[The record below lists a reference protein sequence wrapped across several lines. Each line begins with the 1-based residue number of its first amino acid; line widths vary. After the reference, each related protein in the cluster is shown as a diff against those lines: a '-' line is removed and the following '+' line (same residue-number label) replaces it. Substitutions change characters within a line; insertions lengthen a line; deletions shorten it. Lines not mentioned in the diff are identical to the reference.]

1 MKVGYV
7 RVSSVLQNAGRQYE
21 ILKENGIDKL
31 FEEKTSGKDCNRPVL
46 NDMLDYVREGD
57 TVYVTDYSRL
67 ARNVKDLLDIVEKL
81 KAKNVNLISIKE
93 GFDLDTPQ
101 GKLQLTIL
109 GAIYEFEREMIR
121 ERQLEGI
128 ALAKLKGKYKGR
140 KRIQEPAN
148 MEHVVLKW
156 LNKEITT
163 TKAVEELGL
172 SKSTFYRMS
181 KKYKER
187 LDKTVKSDTL

>member
-7 RVSSVLQNAGRQYE
+7 RVSSILQNTGRQYE
-21 ILKENGIDKL
+21 ILKEKGIDKL

-67 ARNVKDLLDIVEKL
+67 ARNVKDLLDIVDKL
-81 KAKNVNLISIKE
+81 NTKGVNLVSLKE
-93 GFDLDTPQ
+93 GLNLDTPQ

-128 ALAKLKGKYKGR
+128 ELAKLKGKYKGR

-148 MEHVVLKW
+148 MEHVMLRW

-163 TKAVEELGL
+163 TKAVEELKL
-172 SKSTFYRMS
+172 SRSTFYRMS
-181 KKYKER
+181 KDFQER
-187 LDKTVKSDTL
+187 LDKTVKTSDN